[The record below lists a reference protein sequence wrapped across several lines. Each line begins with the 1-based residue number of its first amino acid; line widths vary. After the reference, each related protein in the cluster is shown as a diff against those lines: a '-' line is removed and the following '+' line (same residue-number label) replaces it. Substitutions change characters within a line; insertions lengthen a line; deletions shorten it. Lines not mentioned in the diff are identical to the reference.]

1 VDVSAPHRRSGRAR
15 RTLVIVMEAL
25 LIAASLAG
33 AGYLGWRAVD
43 AGVTAPALPTVT
55 ASPGAA
61 STP

>member
-1 VDVSAPHRRSGRAR
+1 MSASHRPGRAR
-15 RTLVIVMEAL
+15 RTVVVAVEAL

-55 ASPGAA
+55 APP
-61 STP
+61 TPAG